1 MRFILQEHMRTHVTS
16 TIQPCEIC
24 EESFPSTSLLRR
36 HLKDIHNRRYE
47 HTCIVCDEL
56 FDDEKS
62 LREHQDE
69 NHQVRIEEVF
79 YEIQPKFEK
88 QSSPIPSPEP
98 STSTELRQ
106 RRSSSNDAES
116 SDTVIETDIKSETAD
131 FNKDQDE
138 RTNLPAEVAA

>member
-1 MRFILQEHMRTHVTS
+1 M
-16 TIQPCEIC
+16 
-24 EESFPSTSLLRR
+24 
-36 HLKDIHNRRYE
+36 KDVHNRRYE

-69 NHQVRIEEVF
+69 HHQVRIEEVF
-79 YEIQPKFEK
+79 YEIQPKTEK
-88 QSSPIPSPEP
+88 QSSPILSPEP

-116 SDTVIETDIKSETAD
+116 SDTVIETDIKSETTD
-131 FNKDQDE
+131 FKEQDE

>member
-1 MRFILQEHMRTHVTS
+1 MRTHITS
-16 TIQPCEIC
+16 TTQSCEIC
-24 EESFPSTSLLRR
+24 EESFPSISALRR
-36 HLKDIHNRRYE
+36 HLKDVHNRRYE

-69 NHQVRIEEVF
+69 YHQVRIEEVF
-79 YEIQPKFEK
+79 YEIQPKSEK
-88 QSSPIPSPEP
+88 QSSPTPSPQP

-116 SDTVIETDIKSETAD
+116 SDTVIETDIKSETTD
-131 FNKDQDE
+131 FKDPEE
-138 RTNLPAEVAA
+138 RTNLPPEVAA